1 MDDPFSVVVRPIVF
15 MIVVGPGRWGSLRED
30 RERHILT
37 TNDKGN

>member
-1 MDDPFSVVVRPIVF
+1 MDDPVSVVVRPIVF
-15 MIVVGPGRWGSLRED
+15 IIGVGPGRWGSLREE